1 MVKVM
6 RLTKLTGLALLAG
19 CLTLVLGCGE
29 TGSSS
34 ASPEAVKAVT
44 LMPVDPDLAAIYQRS
59 CKSCHGIGVAN
70 IPQAGDAAAWQP
82 RLGKGM
88 DGLMNSVIDGFG
100 GMPPLG
106 MCMDCE
112 PEEYEAL
119 IRFMVGAAADQLE
132 EGS

>member
-1 MVKVM
+1 M
-6 RLTKLTGLALLAG
+6 RLVKFIRLALLAG
-19 CLTLVLGCGE
+19 SITLVFGCGE

-34 ASPEAVKAVT
+34 ADSGAAKAAA
-44 LMPVDPDLAAIYQRS
+44 LMPADPDLAAIYRRS

-70 IPQAGDAAAWQP
+70 IPQSGDAEAWQP
-82 RLGKGM
+82 RVAKGM
-88 DGLMNSVIDGFG
+88 EELMDSVIDGFG

-132 EGS
+132 EGK